1 MVSGHKLYPKVV
13 EVSEE
18 FLGPA
23 GERFIRRQVET
34 HLSIKP
40 ENITAQHLP
49 QLVEWMRLMFAMLT
63 NDTKVV
69 DDFSNRLLDLAH
81 SPTPKTTPSLR
92 R

>member
-1 MVSGHKLYPKVV
+1 MSGHKLYSRVV

-34 HLSIKP
+34 HLAIKP
-40 ENITAQHLP
+40 ENITSQHLP

-63 NDTKVV
+63 SDQKVV
-69 DDFSNRLLDLAH
+69 DDFSGRLLDLAN
-81 SPTPKTTPSLR
+81 SPAPQSTPSIR